1 MLRPELRKIL
11 NIIADKAENNINKS
25 LIDLAVIQEGGL
37 SEFKARKYINELQG
51 RQLITID
58 PRVSGTDI
66 EGKPYRP
73 INLTTKG
80 LEALEHQDER

>member
-37 SEFKARKYINELQG
+37 SEFEARKYINELQG

-66 EGKPYRP
+66 
-73 INLTTKG
+73 
-80 LEALEHQDER
+80 D